1 MTDTS
6 KEHYLAGLALFGE
19 QKHTEAIEAYRKA
32 LEVAPDDP
40 EVLLALATA
49 QMNAGL
55 LDDAVESGKRVVEL
69 DGEDPFGHT
78 SLSMIYMRK
87 GMIEEAE
94 KEQATARMLSWR
106 RDLAENPDAPP
117 PPTGGIDVVQ

>member
-6 KEHYLAGLALFGE
+6 KEHYLRGLALFGE
-19 QKHTEAIEAYRKA
+19 QKHVEAIEEYRKA
-32 LEVAPDDP
+32 LELEPDDAD
-40 EVLLALATA
+40 VLLALATA

-55 LDDAVESGKRVVEL
+55 LDDAVTSGKRVVEL
-69 DGEDPFGHT
+69 DGDDPFGHT

-94 KEQATARMLSWR
+94 KEQATARMLSWKR
-106 RDLAENPDAPP
+106 ELAQNPDAPP
-117 PPTGGIDVVQ
+117 PSGAIDVVQ